1 MNALQFFIDSKSAVR
16 KRFEEEVLKELYFSL
31 QKQTVR
37 PAAEAPQAEGYS
49 ASYPAAYGSR
59 CIPVEARPAEMR
71 RLAKTSVN
79 SFHKAP
85 ACPTAEA
92 RQPHRLR

>member
-16 KRFEEEVLKELYFSL
+16 KRFDEEVLIELYFSL

-49 ASYPAAYGSR
+49 ALYPAA
-59 CIPVEARPAEMR
+59 
-71 RLAKTSVN
+71 
-79 SFHKAP
+79 
-85 ACPTAEA
+85 
-92 RQPHRLR
+92 